1 MTAWNSAGLMGR
13 EYVYRQPDGDWTK
26 MVDLPTL
33 LGAAGKRVEPGF
45 KPYVV
50 TLDGDPIT
58 PVLDRSTA
66 LRKFRRGI
74 AENEIGPVFRIRD
87 SRDVQFTAR
96 AVQAFVDAD
105 TTNSNE
111 KADRLWKV
119 GHLCLLGVPP
129 PVRGAHVCKPKGQHR
144 FGNAIDV
151 FFDTLDHQD
160 RVCSRA
166 IELADKLEL
175 QHVISRQRIWTRGVG
190 WHAYDG
196 DFHGYGH
203 FDFAPNFATSL
214 PCGVRG

>member
-1 MTAWNSAGLMGR
+1 MSR

-26 MVDLPTL
+26 MVDLATL
-33 LGAAGKRVEPGF
+33 LSAAGKRVEPGF

-58 PVLDRSTA
+58 PALDRSTA
-66 LRKFRRGI
+66 LRRFRRGI

-87 SRDVQFTAR
+87 SRTVQFTAR

-105 TTNSNE
+105 TTNGNE
-111 KADRLWKV
+111 KADRLWNWV
-119 GHLCLLGVPP
+119 TSVYSEYHP
-129 PVRGAHVCKPKGQHR
+129 RYAGAYVCKPKSQHR

-166 IELADKLEL
+166 VELADELEL
-175 QHVISRQRIWTRGVG
+175 QHVISRQRIWTKGVG
-190 WHAYDG
+190 WHPYVG
-196 DFHGYGH
+196 DFHWHGH
-203 FDFAPNFATSL
+203 FDFAPNFATSHA
-214 PCGVRG
+214 CGVRG